1 MKFKKK
7 LLIFD
12 LDGVLINSL
21 PNMRYALKNTSNS
34 IGKNLSFKDYKKYIG
49 LPFEKIMMNMGIKSD
64 HKKIKSLYIKFSNS
78 NISKIQILKK
88 KIKHLNE
95 LKNNNILAVF
105 TSKDKF
111 RTYKILKKYKLF
123 EHYITSDDVLKGKP
137 NPEGILKILNKT
149 KIEKKNCY
157 FVGDT
162 KYDYKAAVAAKINY
176 LHVDWG
182 LEKKLKYKKIKYIKS
197 IFEIKKIIQN

>member
-21 PNMRYALKNTSNS
+21 PNMKYALKKTS
-34 IGKNLSFKDYKKYIG
+34 IFLGKRLSFKDYKKYIG

-64 HKKIKSLYIKFSNS
+64 HQKIKSLYIKFSNS
-78 NISKIQILKK
+78 NISKIQVLKK
-88 KIKHLNE
+88 KLKHLKE
-95 LKNNNILAVF
+95 LKNNNVLAIF

-111 RTYKILKKYKLF
+111 RTYKILKKYRLF
-123 EHYITSDDVLKGKP
+123 DYYITSDDVLKGKP

-149 KIEKKNCY
+149 KIDKKNCY
-157 FVGDT
+157 FIGDT
-162 KYDYKAAVAAKINY
+162 KYDYKAAIAAKVNY
-176 LHVDWG
+176 LHANWG
-182 LEKKLKYKKIKYIKS
+182 LEKKLIYKKIKYIKS
-197 IFEIKKIIQN
+197 IFEIKKII